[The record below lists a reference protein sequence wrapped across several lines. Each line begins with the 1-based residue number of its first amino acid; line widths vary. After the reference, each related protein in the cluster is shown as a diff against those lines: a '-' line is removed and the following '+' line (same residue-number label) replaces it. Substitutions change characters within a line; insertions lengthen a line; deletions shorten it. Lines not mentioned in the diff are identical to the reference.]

1 MAMPGR
7 SSWLC
12 RADEAFRVG
21 RGHVLVFA
29 VGERTRHTTDPLQY
43 APPVV
48 VWAADQRAPFPSL
61 SMNWSGV
68 GREFDITP
76 THALAH
82 RVRVGAVDG
91 VHLRETAGIEA
102 AWISRPHQI
111 YRFREA
117 KRNRNGLPAAS
128 RSIFHRRRPP
138 GRSRRDS
145 APTACPP
152 DHPPPPPPPTPRHA
166 PPDSNPHVGQGAHL
180 PLRPVPPLT
189 PRPRHRPPA
198 LCARVR
204 VRACTDAC
212 VSATHPTYLSTFV
225 SLSLCLSVCL
235 RVSLCLC
242 LAPFSVPLFVLSI
255 FISVFRNSLFLT
267 INSIP
272 PSLRHALSRSLPHQ
286 AKRRHQVVHNLPPLT
301 RPARIGTLTSAAACW
316 QRHRTTAVSSD
327 AIAGSARDATGNRFN
342 RDAMGNR
349 QDS

>member
-1 MAMPGR
+1 MPGR
-7 SSWLC
+7 SSWLS

-43 APPVV
+43 AQPVV

-91 VHLRETAGIEA
+91 VHLRETAGIVA
-102 AWISRPHQI
+102 AWISSPHQI

-255 FISVFRNSLFLT
+255 FISVFHN
-267 INSIP
+267 
-272 PSLRHALSRSLPHQ
+272 SRSLSQ
-286 AKRRHQVVHNLPPLT
+286 LTLSLPPSVTPCPLSLPPSPSEAPT
-301 RPARIGTLTSAAACW
+301 SGCSQPAPPHPPRPHWHPHIRRRLLAEASNDGRVQRRDRGIG
-316 QRHRTTAVSSD
+316 Q
-327 AIAGSARDATGNRFN
+327 GRDRE
-342 RDAMGNR
+342 
-349 QDS
+349 SV